1 MSEETG
7 NVTTKQSGAL
17 AKLDFVADSGM
28 GLENM
33 DKADLALP
41 FLKLLQS
48 GSDETK
54 KKHAKYV
61 DGAEAGMFYNTVTK
75 KLYSGEKGI
84 EVIPVFYK
92 MTYPEWAPFER
103 REGRPISNDRGPEI
117 LKETTQNNSNKDV
130 LSNGNEIIKT
140 ANHFVIING
149 ERPEKALMTMKSTQL
164 KVSRGWN
171 SQMEDQFETD
181 PKTGK
186 SVPAPMFSRVYRLK
200 SVENAGS
207 NFNWHGYN
215 IDMIRK
221 VDNAGLYQMARDF
234 HNSLKNSQQKAAT
247 VSGED
252 KSNYQFLVREM
263 WAVIGRLKPPIIRD
277 RNG

>member
-33 DKADLALP
+33 DKGDLALP

-75 KLYSGEKGI
+75 KLYDGEKGI

-171 SQMEDQFETD
+171 SLMEDQFETD

-186 SVPAPMFSRVYRLK
+186 SIPAPMFSRIYKLK

-207 NFNWHGYN
+207 TFSWHGYN
-215 IDMIRK
+215 ITMVKK
-221 VDNAGLYQMARDF
+221 VDDVGLYQMARDF
-234 HNSLKNSQQKAAT
+234 YNSLKNAQQKTAT
-247 VSGED
+247 VSED
-252 KSNYQFLVREM
+252 KANY
-263 WAVIGRLKPPIIRD
+263 
-277 RNG
+277 

>member
-33 DKADLALP
+33 DKGDLALP

-75 KLYSGEKGI
+75 KLYDGEKGI

-171 SQMEDQFETD
+171 SLMEDQFETD

-186 SVPAPMFSRVYRLK
+186 SIPAPMFSRIYRFK

-207 NFNWHGYN
+207 NFSWHGYN
-215 IDMIRK
+215 ITMVKK
-221 VDNAGLYQMARDF
+221 VDDVGLYQMARDF
-234 HNSLKNSQQKAAT
+234 YNSLKNAQQKTAT
-247 VSGED
+247 VSED
-252 KSNYQFLVREM
+252 KANY
-263 WAVIGRLKPPIIRD
+263 
-277 RNG
+277 